1 MTNRGIEIT
10 TKRVTTVD
18 SVQEA
23 FAFIME
29 HLDEVGDQPRIEI
42 DPFTDLGAG
51 IVQMFEDPEA
61 DLLGV
66 VRFEV
71 SIANMVVK
79 ERVGD
84 GEAG

>member
-1 MTNRGIEIT
+1 MTERDIEIT

-71 SIANMVVK
+71 SITNMVVE
-79 ERVGD
+79 ERT
-84 GEAG
+84 AG

>member
-1 MTNRGIEIT
+1 MTERDVEIT

-51 IVQMFEDPEA
+51 IVQMLEDPDA

-71 SIANMVVK
+71 SITNMVVK
-79 ERVGD
+79 ERANGT
-84 GEAG
+84 A

>member
-1 MTNRGIEIT
+1 MTERDIEIT

-71 SIANMVVK
+71 SITNMIV
-79 ERVGD
+79 EGRASGTI
-84 GEAG
+84 

>member
-1 MTNRGIEIT
+1 MTERNVEIT

-42 DPFTDLGAG
+42 DPFTDLSAG
-51 IVQMFEDPEA
+51 IAQVFQNPDA

-71 SIANMVVK
+71 SITNMVVK
-79 ERVGD
+79 EGT
-84 GEAG
+84 AG

>member
-1 MTNRGIEIT
+1 MTERDIEIT

-29 HLDEVGDQPRIEI
+29 HLDEVGDQPHIEI

-71 SIANMVVK
+71 SITNMVVK
-79 ERVGD
+79 ER
-84 GEAG
+84 AK

>member
-1 MTNRGIEIT
+1 MAGRDVEIT

-51 IVQMFEDPEA
+51 IVQMLEDPEA

-71 SIANMVVK
+71 SITNMVVK
-79 ERVGD
+79 ERVGN
-84 GEAG
+84 GEG

>member
-1 MTNRGIEIT
+1 MTNRDVEIT

-29 HLDEVGDQPRIEI
+29 NLDEVGDQPRIEI

-51 IVQMFEDPEA
+51 IAQVFEDPEA

-71 SIANMVVK
+71 SITNMVVK
-79 ERVGD
+79 ERT
-84 GEAG
+84 AG

>member
-1 MTNRGIEIT
+1 MTNRDVEIT

-51 IVQMFEDPEA
+51 IAQVFEDPEA

-71 SIANMVVK
+71 SITNMVVK
-79 ERVGD
+79 ERAGN
-84 GEAG
+84 GEG